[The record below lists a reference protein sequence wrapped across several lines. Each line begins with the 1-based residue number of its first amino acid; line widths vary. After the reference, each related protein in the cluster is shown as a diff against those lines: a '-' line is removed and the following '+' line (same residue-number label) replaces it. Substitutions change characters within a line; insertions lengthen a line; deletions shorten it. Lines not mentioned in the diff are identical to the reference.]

1 MKISKIVL
9 CTNLILGFGIS
20 DNSDA
25 LTKNSR
31 EKFMQAVKDGNIK
44 SAKRNLVFWKNK
56 KLNSEYFDKSPLET
70 AIDQNNVEMVELLLN
85 KGANPNI
92 SGRTSHALPIIRAIE
107 ENNLQIVRLLVNHG
121 ADLNISYYG
130 KVPLERAIVGDNT
143 EIIQFLLNNGADPN
157 WKNDTAS
164 ENAFMYAVKK
174 GTPEIVSQLI
184 DKGARVN
191 EVDKYGETV
200 LVKAIRADHLDIMT
214 LLIERGANV
223 NEKSTKYVHEDLQY
237 KRFPIE
243 YAVET
248 GMRDIIE
255 CLINNGA
262 NVPNYVLRSALAYCD
277 IDTLKYLQSK
287 GAKLLDKDGFDRE
300 GDAYIAIDNVIHQKS
315 TELLKFVCEQLK
327 NEGIDLK
334 ECINQKNRHRDSLI
348 LTAVK
353 LEFSEGVKFLLNEGA
368 DERAINGG
376 DSYNN
381 TALIYAIKN
390 KNSEIANLLID
401 HGADVNQ
408 GYSQNPLLVA
418 VKNNDIE
425 MVRKLLEHGANETIN
440 KWYSEGNPLMIAI
453 QLNNTEMVELLLNNG
468 ANSNYSGRGGT
479 YDSTETALTMAV
491 QCGNYDVVKL
501 LLEHGAKES
510 INTSNEHW
518 VRVSENVYAKKQLRK
533 KTPLQIARKGGL
545 SNIVELLV
553 QHGAK

>member
-9 CTNLILGFGIS
+9 CTSLILGFGIS

-92 SGRTSHALPIIRAIE
+92 SGCASHALPIIRAIE
-107 ENNLQIVRLLVNHG
+107 ENNLKIVRLLVDHG
-121 ADLNISYYG
+121 ADLNISCYG
-130 KVPLERAIVGDNT
+130 QVPLEKAIAKGNS

-174 GTPEIVSQLI
+174 GTPEIVSLLI

-200 LVKAIRADHLDIMT
+200 LVKAIRAKRLDIMT

-223 NEKSTKYVHEDLQY
+223 NEKSTQYVHKRVQY
-237 KRFPIE
+237 ELYPIE
-243 YAVET
+243 CAVET
-248 GMRDIIE
+248 GRRDIIE
-255 CLINNGA
+255 YLINNGA
-262 NVPNYVLRSALAYCD
+262 NVPNDVLRSALAYCN
-277 IDTLKYLQSK
+277 IDTLEYLQSK
-287 GAKLLDKDGFDRE
+287 GAKLLDEDGFDRE
-300 GDAYIAIDNVIHQKS
+300 DDAYIAIDTVLKQKS
-315 TELLKFVCEQLK
+315 MELLKFVCEQLK

-334 ECINQKNRHRDSLI
+334 ECINQKNRWRDPLI

-353 LEFSEGVKFLLNEGA
+353 LKFSEGVNFLLDEGA
-368 DERAINGG
+368 DERAINGE
-376 DSYNN
+376 DSHNN

-390 KNSEIANLLID
+390 KNSKIANLLID
-401 HGADVNQ
+401 RGANVNQ

-418 VKNNDIE
+418 VENNDIE

-440 KWYSEGNPLMIAI
+440 KWYSKGNPLMIAI
-453 QLNNTEMVELLLNNG
+453 QLNNTDMVDLLLNNG
-468 ANSNYSGRGGT
+468 ANSNYSGGGDT

-491 QCGNYDVVKL
+491 QRGNYDIVKL

-518 VRVSENVYAKKQLRK
+518 VYVSENIYAEKQLRK
-533 KTPLQIARKGGL
+533 KTPLQIARRRGL